1 MKALKASI
9 CVTALALS
17 LSLVVPCYA
26 GEADAAAPGVEKAG
40 PDVLREAFAS
50 RLELQSTEL
59 YQAGKYAAA
68 LPVAQQLL
76 ALREKEFGPDHPM
89 VAMPL
94 NDLGTIHYNLGQY
107 AVAEPLY
114 KRSLAIRE
122 KTLGPEHA
130 EVASV
135 LNNLG
140 DLYRAT
146 ERYAEA

>member
-50 RLELQSTEL
+50 RLERQSKEL

-76 ALREKEFGPDHPM
+76 ALREKEFGP
-89 VAMPL
+89 
-94 NDLGTIHYNLGQY
+94 TI
-107 AVAEPLY
+107 
-114 KRSLAIRE
+114 RWSRC
-122 KTLGPEHA
+122 
-130 EVASV
+130 
-135 LNNLG
+135 
-140 DLYRAT
+140 R
-146 ERYAEA
+146 